1 MGFLDNIGKGR
12 KSGSETNAPST
23 KAPKTAAQKSTSPSA
38 APSAQRSS
46 RPAAGSTAPARS
58 VPRTSSAPPGGKQP
72 KTKVGARLPGKRR
85 RKGVPSSPRERVQA
99 AAAPLHDRRRRLVGA
114 RETTL
119 RDLGGLMLEMYKRN
133 RFREELLLD
142 KCEEVLAIEVE
153 IAHVDQRLFQLAPPN
168 AAGMRP
174 IGRCEC
180 GASIHPGQNFCGLCG
195 RSFATLTQSRSCAR
209 CGSGLRPGDQ
219 FCATCGSD
227 APDALQ
233 AIEAPSMSTSTADAP
248 PLDAATIASSAV
260 AETVIIEAP
269 PLTPEAPPEP
279 AGAPAE
285 QPPADVVQAPSPT
298 PAPDPAPSPQ
308 PAALKPATPPVESP
322 AGFDWT
328 APPAAADA
336 AIDAAVDAMPASP
349 TDPETPFAG
358 FPLSSTVPPP
368 PIVDPIDIQLPTTDP
383 KQPAQTVDRPEPVA
397 PAAPTPEADTTVDA
411 GADKA
416 AARAAKKA
424 EGAAQKQQLK
434 EAKSRAK
441 ARAKA
446 ARAQRKRG
454 GSE

>member
-1 MGFLDNIGKGR
+1 MHRWVGASGRTTRSHDMGILDNIGKGR
-12 KSGSETNAPST
+12 KRGSSTTPRSTDAASPAALKST
-23 KAPKTAAQKSTSPSA
+23 KPAKASKAKHPRSPATSQAGAPI
-38 APSAQRSS
+38 
-46 RPAAGSTAPARS
+46 PAA
-58 VPRTSSAPPGGKQP
+58 
-72 KTKVGARLPGKRR
+72 KTKPAGKRR
-85 RKGVPSSPRERVQA
+85 RKGSPASPRERVQA
-99 AAAPLHDRRRRLVGA
+99 SAAPLHDRRRRLVGA

-195 RSFATLTQSRSCAR
+195 RSFATLTQARSCAR

-219 FCATCGSD
+219 FCATCGAD

-233 AIEAPSMSTSTADAP
+233 AIEAPSAP
-248 PLDAATIASSAV
+248 GGSPHASSVDAASIAASAV

-269 PLTPEAPPEP
+269 PLDDRA
-279 AGAPAE
+279 APAAAAASSTGTSL
-285 QPPADVVQAPSPT
+285 PSVVPAPAVAEPVSAT
-298 PAPDPAPSPQ
+298 PAPAPAPAPAPVADPAP
-308 PAALKPATPPVESP
+308 AA

-328 APPAAADA
+328 NPPAAPDA
-336 AIDAAVDAMPASP
+336 AIDAAVESMPH
-349 TDPETPFAG
+349 FA
-358 FPLSSTVPPP
+358 TVPPT
-368 PIVDPIDIQLPTTDP
+368 PIINPIDVTVPSVSAPDTPTPAITPNATPTT
-383 KQPAQTVDRPEPVA
+383 PAT
-397 PAAPTPEADTTVDA
+397 PATPAS
-411 GADKA
+411 DKA

-424 EGAAQKQQLK
+424 ETAAQKQQLK
-434 EAKSRAK
+434 DAKARAK

-454 GSE
+454 GDE